1 MKPILHILTR
11 VSTSIQK
18 EEGYGLDVQLSE
30 GKSVAEMLG
39 FDFRHWEEGAGNP
52 PGRYRCDR
60 GSACR
65 GACPANSRQA
75 APAADPLYG

>member
-39 FDFRHWEEGAGNP
+39 FDLNIGMKAQSVP
-52 PGRYRCDR
+52 Q
-60 GSACR
+60 SVI
-65 GACPANSRQA
+65 
-75 APAADPLYG
+75 